1 MTKMSFL
8 CMPIHLCL
16 SLGKKKN
23 VLVNIMMMNINYD
36 KQYKT
41 EPFVMLKYGISSSFF
56 FTGYLEELFSDV
68 CVDAKKEEA
77 KENER
82 R

>member
-1 MTKMSFL
+1 
-8 CMPIHLCL
+8 
-16 SLGKKKN
+16 
-23 VLVNIMMMNINYD
+23 MMMNINYD